1 MPVKAMPATSEP
13 SGTGRLVA
21 LHGFTQTHHHW
32 HHCASLIAE
41 RCGAS
46 SVSYVDL
53 PGHGLSG
60 SDRSDI
66 VETARVLPALAGPGT
81 YIGYSMGGRVAL
93 LAAGNDTDGVIERLV
108 LIGATAGLATPS
120 EREDRQRLDAERA
133 DHLLAVGLDVF
144 LDEWLSAPLFAT
156 LPPDPAGLALRKR
169 NDPAGL
175 AHSLRHHGTGSQPSL
190 WGQLDQVQVP
200 TLVIAGARDAKFTD
214 IGQRLVDELPNGQFV
229 SIPDAGHAAHSER
242 PEAVADV
249 ISQWRN
255 DR

>member
-1 MPVKAMPATSEP
+1 MLLDEALNFLKTRNDALLA
-13 SGTGRLVA
+13 GR
-21 LHGFTQTHHHW
+21 
-32 HHCASLIAE
+32 AS
-41 RCGAS
+41 RRF
-46 SVSYVDL
+46 
-53 PGHGLSG
+53 LSG
-60 SDRSDI
+60 GELGQLVGELVREQGGEALFDI
-66 VETARVLPALAGPGT
+66 VETARMLPTLAGPGT
-81 YIGYSMGGRVAL
+81 YVGYSMGGRVAL
-93 LAAGNDTDGVIERLV
+93 LAAANDADGVIERLV

-190 WGQLDQVQVP
+190 WGQLDQVLVP

-255 DR
+255 DG